1 MNCPPVS
8 LTYLHK
14 LWQSE
19 LRSDEVAAELGCTRG
34 HLFNLV
40 RKHKLGRRPPRFDA
54 PRKSV
59 HPDPTPREI
68 GERAAAI
75 RATWTTQERYTRMA
89 SAYRVQRVTANVFDD
104 SRDHYSE
111 VCFLD

>member
-8 LTYLHK
+8 LVQLHK

-40 RKHKLGRRPPRFDA
+40 RKHKLGRRPPRFEA

-59 HPDPTPREI
+59 HPDPTPQEI
-68 GERAAAI
+68 EERAAAI
-75 RATWTTQERYTRMA
+75 RATWTPQERSGRMA
-89 SAYRVQRVTANVFDD
+89 SAYRLKHVTTTVFFDTRD
-104 SRDHYSE
+104 SYREAIFAD
-111 VCFLD
+111 

>member
-8 LTYLHK
+8 LVQLHK

-19 LRSDEVAAELGCTRG
+19 LRSDEVAAKLGCTRG

-59 HPDPTPREI
+59 HPDPTPQEI
-68 GERAAAI
+68 EERAAAI
-75 RATWTTQERYTRMA
+75 RATWTTQERYSRMA
-89 SAYRVQRVTANVFDD
+89 SAYRVQRVTACVFDD
-104 SRDHYSE
+104 SRDHYNE